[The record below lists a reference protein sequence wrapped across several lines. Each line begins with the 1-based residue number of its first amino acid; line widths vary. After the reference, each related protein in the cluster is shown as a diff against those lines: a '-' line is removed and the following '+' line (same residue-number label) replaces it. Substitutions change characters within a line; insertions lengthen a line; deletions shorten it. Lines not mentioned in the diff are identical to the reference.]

1 VFVSRFQG
9 IASPCISPEEME
21 QDNLTHQPM
30 TATSITDTPARAG
43 AALQSLIAAK
53 ERYSEQNPVSLQRW
67 KFATTSMPGGNTRTV
82 LFFDPFPLCM
92 DRAEGAVLFDVDGHQ
107 YYDLLGEYSAGIYG
121 HSHPLI
127 KEAIVAALD
136 SGLALSAHNALE
148 ADLARLICTRFKS
161 IELLRFTNSGTEA
174 NIMALAT
181 AVAVTGRKRILVFEG
196 AYHGSVLSFADPPSV
211 TNLPYDFVIAPYNQT
226 ERVRALLS
234 KIGQELAAVLVE
246 PMLGA
251 GGCTPADPA
260 FLAMLATETKRVG
273 ALLIFDE
280 IQTSRLSPGGRQQLL
295 GIKPD
300 LTTLGK
306 YFGGGLT
313 FGAFGGRRDLMSHY
327 DPRRPDHFSHP
338 GTFNNNVLSMAA
350 GVAGQRVLA
359 AEALGDLNARG
370 DALRNSLN
378 EQFGRLDAN
387 LYATGLGSIMNLHV
401 RADRHYARV
410 ARELL
415 FFSLL
420 ARGFYIANRGL
431 ITLSLPVTDKMTS
444 SFVSAIRDVIET
456 HREVFCT

>member
-1 VFVSRFQG
+1 
-9 IASPCISPEEME
+9 
-21 QDNLTHQPM
+21 M
-30 TATSITDTPARAG
+30 TDAPARTD
-43 AALQSLIAAK
+43 AAVQSLMVAK
-53 ERYSEQNPVSLQRW
+53 ERYTQQNPMSLQRW

-127 KEAIVAALD
+127 REAVIAAFD
-136 SGLALSAHNALE
+136 SGLALSAHNVLE
-148 ADLARLICTRFKS
+148 ADLARLICNRFKS

-181 AVAVTGRKRILVFEG
+181 AVAVTGRKCILVFEG
-196 AYHGSVLSFADPPSV
+196 AYHGSVLSFANPPSV
-211 TNLPYDFVIAPYNQT
+211 TNLPYDFVIAPYNET
-226 ERVRALLS
+226 ERVRALLN
-234 KIGQELAAVLVE
+234 KTGQELAAILVE

-251 GGCTPADPA
+251 GGCTPGDPA
-260 FLAMLATETKRVG
+260 FLAMLATEAKRAG

-295 GIKPD
+295 GITPD

-327 DPRRPDHFSHP
+327 DPRRADHFSHP

-350 GVAGQRVLA
+350 GVAGLSQVLT
-359 AEALGDLNARG
+359 AEALSELNAHG

-378 EQFGRLDAN
+378 EQFGLLDAN

-401 RADRHYARV
+401 RADRHYARA

-420 ARGFYIANRGL
+420 ERGFYIANRGL
-431 ITLSLPVTDKMTS
+431 ITLSLPVTDQIIS
-444 SFVSAIRDVIET
+444 SFVSAVREVVERHRDV
-456 HREVFCT
+456 FCS

>member
-1 VFVSRFQG
+1 MTGTPSR
-9 IASPCISPEEME
+9 A
-21 QDNLTHQPM
+21 D
-30 TATSITDTPARAG
+30 TAVR
-43 AALQSLIAAK
+43 SLLVAK
-53 ERYSEQNPVSLQRW
+53 ERYSRQNPMSLQRW

-92 DRAEGAVLFDVDGHQ
+92 DRAEGAVLFDVDRHQ

-127 KEAIVAALD
+127 KEAIIAALD
-136 SGLALSAHNALE
+136 SGLALSAHNVLE
-148 ADLARLICTRFKS
+148 ADLARLIRARFKS

-181 AVAVTGRKRILVFEG
+181 AIAVTGRKRILVFEG
-196 AYHGSVLSFADPPSV
+196 AYHGSVLSFADKPSV
-211 TNLPYDFVIAPYNQT
+211 TNLPYDFVVAPYNQT
-226 ERVRALLS
+226 ERVRALLG
-234 KIGQELAAVLVE
+234 KMGPELAAVLVE

-260 FLAMLATETKRVG
+260 FLTMLATETKRAG

-280 IQTSRLSPGGRQQLL
+280 IQTSRLSPGGRQELL
-295 GIKPD
+295 GITPD

-327 DPRRPDHFSHP
+327 DPRRADHFSHP

-350 GVAGQRVLA
+350 GVAGLSQVLT
-359 AEALGDLNARG
+359 AEALRELNARG

-378 EQFGRLDAN
+378 EQFSLLEAN
-387 LYATGLGSIMNLHV
+387 LYVTGLGSIMNLHV
-401 RADRHYARV
+401 RADRHHARV

-420 ARGFYIANRGL
+420 ERGFYIAHRGL
-431 ITLSLPVTDKMTS
+431 ITLSLPVTDKAVS
-444 SFVSAIRDVIET
+444 SFVSAVRDVIET
-456 HREVFCT
+456 HREVFCS

>member
-1 VFVSRFQG
+1 
-9 IASPCISPEEME
+9 
-21 QDNLTHQPM
+21 M
-30 TATSITDTPARAG
+30 TATAITETPARAG
-43 AALQSLIAAK
+43 AAEQRLIAAK
-53 ERYSEQNPVSLQRW
+53 ERYSEQNPASLQRW

-92 DRAEGAVLFDVDGHQ
+92 DRAEGAELFDVDGHH

-181 AVAVTGRKRILVFEG
+181 AVAVTGRRRILVFEG

-226 ERVRALLS
+226 ERVRALLG

-260 FLAMLATETKRVG
+260 FLAMLAAETKRVG

-295 GIKPD
+295 GMKPD

-313 FGAFGGRRDLMSHY
+313 FGAFGGRCDLMGHY

-350 GVAGQRVLA
+350 GVAGLRVLT

-401 RADRHYARV
+401 RAERHHARV

>member
-1 VFVSRFQG
+1 
-9 IASPCISPEEME
+9 
-21 QDNLTHQPM
+21 M
-30 TATSITDTPARAG
+30 TATPMTDAPTRAD
-43 AALQSLIAAK
+43 AAAQSLMVAK
-53 ERYSEQNPVSLQRW
+53 ERYTQQNPMSLQRW

-127 KEAIVAALD
+127 REAVIAAFD
-136 SGLALSAHNALE
+136 SGLALSAHNVLE
-148 ADLARLICTRFKS
+148 ADLARLICNRFKS

-196 AYHGSVLSFADPPSV
+196 AYHGSVLSFANPPSV
-211 TNLPYDFVIAPYNQT
+211 TNLPYDFVIAPYNDT
-226 ERVRALLS
+226 ERVRRRRDKA
-234 KIGQELAAVLVE
+234 GQEPAGTLVE
-246 PMLGA
+246 PMVGA
-251 GGCTPADPA
+251 GGCTAGGPG
-260 FLAMLATETKRVG
+260 FLAMLGTEAKGGG
-273 ALLIFDE
+273 AFLIFDGN
-280 IQTSRLSPGGRQQLL
+280 QTSRLSPGGRQQLL
-295 GIKPD
+295 GITPD

-313 FGAFGGRRDLMSHY
+313 FGAFGGRRDLMGHY
-327 DPRRPDHFSHP
+327 DPRRAGHFSHP

-350 GVAGQRVLA
+350 GVAGLSQVLT
-359 AEALGDLNARG
+359 AEALGALNTRG
-370 DALRNSLN
+370 DALRDSLN
-378 EQFGRLDAN
+378 EQFSLLDAN

-401 RADRHYARV
+401 RADRHYARA

-420 ARGFYIANRGL
+420 ERGFYIANR
-431 ITLSLPVTDKMTS
+431 
-444 SFVSAIRDVIET
+444 
-456 HREVFCT
+456 